1 MKEIYFTGEN
11 LEVQSR
17 DLYQQA
23 VEISRQKVLELQPL
37 KSALLVLD
45 MQSYFL
51 DASSH
56 AYVPSLQAIV
66 NGIRQLIKA
75 YSDHQLPIFFSQH
88 INTPENAGMMSVWW
102 KDLITPDHPHHC
114 IIPEID
120 PSVGTIIKKNQYD
133 AFHQTPMQ
141 EMLQTGGVTQV
152 VICGVMTHLCCETT
166 ARSAFM
172 RGFEVFFLVDGTA
185 TYNLAYHRASL
196 INLSHGF
203 ASLVFVKD
211 ILAAIHGE
219 HERG

>member
-11 LEVQSR
+11 LEKQSR
-17 DLYQQA
+17 DLYQQV
-23 VEISRQKVLELQPL
+23 VEITRQKMVEFQPF

-51 DASSH
+51 NASSH
-56 AYVPSLQAIV
+56 AYVPSAQAIV
-66 NGIRQLIKA
+66 NGVVQLIKA
-75 YSDHQLPIFFSQH
+75 YSDHQLPIYFSQH
-88 INTPENAGMMSVWW
+88 VNTAENAGLMSAWW
-102 KDLITPDHPHHC
+102 KNLITPDHPHHL

-120 PSVGTIIKKNQYD
+120 PSVGTIITKSQYD
-133 AFHQTPMQ
+133 AFYQTPLQ
-141 EMLQTGGVTQV
+141 EMLQTNGVTQV

-196 INLSHGF
+196 LNLSHGF
-203 ASLVFVKD
+203 TSLVFVRD
-211 ILAAIHGE
+211 ILDAIRGE
-219 HERG
+219 HEGE

>member
-1 MKEIYFTGEN
+1 M
-11 LEVQSR
+11 LEF
-17 DLYQQA
+17 
-23 VEISRQKVLELQPL
+23 QPL

-56 AYVPSLQAIV
+56 AYVPSSRAIV
-66 NGIRQLIKA
+66 NGVHQLIKA

-88 INTPENAGMMSVWW
+88 NNTAKNAGMMSVWW
-102 KDLITPDHPHHC
+102 KDLITPDHPHHR

-120 PSVGTIIKKNQYD
+120 PSVGRVITKSQYD
-133 AFHQTPMQ
+133 AFHQTPLQ
-141 EMLQTGGVTQV
+141 GMLHTDGVTQV
-152 VICGVMTHLCCETT
+152 VICGVMTHLCCEST

-196 INLSHGF
+196 LNLSHGF

-211 ILAAIHGE
+211 VLATIQGE
-219 HERG
+219 YEDG